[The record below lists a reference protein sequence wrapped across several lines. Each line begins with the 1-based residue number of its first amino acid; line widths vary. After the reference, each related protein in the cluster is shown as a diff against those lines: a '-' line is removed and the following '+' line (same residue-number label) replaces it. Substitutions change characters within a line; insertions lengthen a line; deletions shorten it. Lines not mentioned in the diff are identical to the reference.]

1 MSLEQVR
8 VFYEVLASDRELY
21 EEYFNQCGSQGFF
34 GSWHWNKTKIVSF
47 GAALGYT
54 FNENELEQHWF
65 GSDTT
70 SYSQISVT
78 SLEYEPLS
86 QRSYSPV
93 KTKKNRAKVGL
104 F

>member
-21 EEYFNQCGSQGFF
+21 QQYFERCGRQGFF

-54 FNENELEQHWF
+54 FTENELEQLWF
-65 GSDTT
+65 DSDT
-70 SYSQISVT
+70 SYSQPSVT
-78 SLEYEPLS
+78 VLEYETIS
-86 QRSYSPV
+86 QGSYERVRV
-93 KTKKNRAKVGL
+93 KKAAKVGVS
-104 F
+104 

>member
-8 VFYEVLASDRELY
+8 VFYEVLASDLELY
-21 EEYFNQCGSQGFF
+21 EQYFNQCGRQGFF

-47 GAALGYT
+47 GAALGYNFT
-54 FNENELEQHWF
+54 ENELEQLWF
-65 GSDTT
+65 GSDT
-70 SYSQISVT
+70 SHAQISVA

-93 KTKKNRAKVGL
+93 KTKKHRAKVGL